1 MARDTTKW
9 RHATHAW
16 QAERD
21 VLSFTR
27 LGKFGQEIY
36 MPLFITAGQVP
47 LFSLGSIELDCTGP
61 PRERDVP

>member
-1 MARDTTKW
+1 M
-9 RHATHAW
+9 
-16 QAERD
+16 
-21 VLSFTR
+21 LSFTR